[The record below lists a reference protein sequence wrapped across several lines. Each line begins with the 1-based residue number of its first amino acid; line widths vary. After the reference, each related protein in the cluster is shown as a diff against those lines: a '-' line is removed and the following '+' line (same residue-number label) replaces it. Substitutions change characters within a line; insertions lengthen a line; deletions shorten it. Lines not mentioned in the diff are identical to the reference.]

1 MSSEEVIEPGRGDT
15 EERSPSPMECDEGLP
30 PTTNGNEHV
39 TTASSG
45 VWELKNWHEV
55 LIFDS

>member
-45 VWELKNWHEV
+45 VWELKN
-55 LIFDS
+55 